1 MAVGNGVGLGGCSGI
16 DVPVEHNIRVMGVV
30 VEVGG
35 LLDTGS
41 TAERVGKAVFPVKPR
56 TEFDDTAFVRCEIE
70 IVGTIESM
78 QHIEV
83 VGQPPIALVGECLRG
98 EIGRVDE
105 ETDVWCMD
113 VLCEEFAV
121 VLAGNGEPVEVAVGT
136 EIAEADGVVEVLLA
150 ECCKAGDIVAAE
162 EDGSREGDV
171 VHETSAVVAG
181 YRVQYACAVGFD
193 DAFVARVAAENGAQ
207 FGKEG
212 VGGGNSRET
221 PGVAVEIIVDDA
233 CVRTDAVREM
243 GQQTAAAKEVNES
256 GAVAELVAECGFE
269 SVVPTAFLPHKR
281 EWGLGVN
288 FCHKCLFV
296 WLFKKKVVILC
307 ALTVLQGLICR
318 DIRHFA
324 DIYEATR
331 PLTGT
336 IVSSVAVS
344 SLANVVWQEGKSV
357 CQPQPRAFFRTLRQ
371 CLYMLVIRSPL
382 SVIFISGCPV
392 CHQIFGQKGTPRMR
406 FGVVRR

>member
-1 MAVGNGVGLGGCSGI
+1 MF
-16 DVPVEHNIRVMGVV
+16 
-30 VEVGG
+30 
-35 LLDTGS
+35 DTGS
-41 TAERVGKAVFPVKPR
+41 TAERVGKAVLPVKPR
-56 TEFDDTAFVRCEIE
+56 TEFNDTAFVRCEIE
-70 IVGTIESM
+70 IVGAVEGV

-105 ETDVWCMD
+105 ETDVGCMD

-136 EIAEADGVVEVLLA
+136 EITEADGVVEVFLA
-150 ECCKAGDIVAAE
+150 ECGKIGDVVAAE
-162 EDGSREGDV
+162 QDRSREGDV
-171 VHETSAVVAG
+171 VHEACAVVAG

-193 DAFVARVAAENGAQ
+193 DAFVARVVAEDSAQ
-207 FGKEG
+207 FGKDG
-212 VGGGNSRET
+212 VCGRDSRET
-221 PGVAVEIIVDDA
+221 PGLVVEIIVDDT
-233 CVRTDAVREM
+233 CIGTDGVREM

-256 GAVAELVAECGFE
+256 GAIAELVTEGGFE
-269 SVVPTAFLPHKR
+269 LVVPTTFLPHKR
-281 EWGLGVN
+281 ERGLGVN

-324 DIYEATR
+324 DIYEAKQ

-336 IVSSVAVS
+336 IVSSVAAV
-344 SLANVVWQEGKSV
+344 SLANVVCQEGKSV

-371 CLYMLVIRSPL
+371 CLYMLAIEFPL
-382 SVIFISGCPV
+382 SVIFVFDCPV
-392 CHQIFGQKGTPRMR
+392 CH
-406 FGVVRR
+406 